1 MTQFDVFNGDADGL
15 CALHQLRLETPLDSV
30 LVSGV
35 KRDIALL
42 QRVPAQR
49 GDAVTALDISAATNH
64 DALVTLLDRGVV
76 VQYFD
81 HHHAGDLPHHPG
93 LKAIIDTSA
102 GVCTAMLVD
111 RYLDGKQRIWAI
123 VAAFGDNLP
132 DAARE
137 LARSLALSGEQLAQL
152 RELGEDLAYNA
163 YGENMSDL
171 IIPPAVLYQVMH
183 RYTDPFQFLRSE
195 PIIARLRNGRR
206 DDLAM
211 ASEVDPQLAFDRATI
226 YVLPDAAWS
235 RRVCGVFSNHL
246 ANRFPGLAHAV
257 LTPNA
262 QGGYMV
268 SVRAPLTLRTG
279 ADALCLQFKTG
290 GGRAE
295 AAGINHLP
303 REALPEFARRLETAF
318 STGPQSHS

>member
-42 QRVPAQR
+42 RRVAAQR

-81 HHHAGDLPHHPG
+81 HHYAGDLPRHPG
-93 LKAIIDTSA
+93 LTAIIDPSP

-111 RYLDGKQRIWAI
+111 RYLGGKQRLWAI

-132 DAARE
+132 DGAHE
-137 LARSLALSGEQLAQL
+137 LARSLALNSEGVVLL

-163 YGENMSDL
+163 YGEKTSDL
-171 IIPPAVLYQVMH
+171 IIPPEALYQVMH
-183 RYTDPFQFLRSE
+183 RYADPFQFLRSE
-195 PIIARLRNGRR
+195 PIIARLSEARR

-211 ASEVDPQLAFDRATI
+211 AGEVDPQLAFDRATI

-246 ANRFPGLAHAV
+246 ANRFPDRAHAV

-268 SVRAPLTLRTG
+268 SVRAPLVLRTG
-279 ADALCLQFKTG
+279 ADALCRQFKTG

-303 REALPEFARRLETAF
+303 REALPEFARRLEDAF